1 MEIPMKKLLL
11 STALAAVTTFGM
23 TAHASAFQT
32 QTQTQTQA
40 QAQAQTETRT
50 AAQSNSST
58 SVPAFLSS
66 SFTGMSVYNLD
77 TDTDSAAALRNRNT
91 ASQSAQSAS
100 RWARSDTFSSDRND
114 WNDIGNIK
122 DIVMT
127 QDGNIHGILV
137 DVGGFLGLG
146 VHTVLVDIEELY
158 FVSDSD
164 QTDELEDFFVV
175 IAMTQ
180 DELEALPQWN
190 DDLLRAGFNMRN
202 GDTNASATTQPRSP
216 MTPAQTQS
224 TRAPTGTMAGMTE
237 GNNAR
242 DDADEARADARAEVT
257 ASRAERSASPSN
269 PSQAEAEAVAARN
282 ARTNALAEAAE
293 ARDARA
299 AAQAETTAAREAAA
313 RATRAERDA
322 ERSRAVFADNYAML
336 ETEERTVE
344 RLMGADVFDN
354 AGNKVGSVKDVI
366 IGGQDDVLS
375 LLVDIGGFLGM
386 GAHTVNLPIDEARI
400 GWSQDNDDVRVQ
412 VAMTRSQL
420 EAMPAHE
427 S

>member
-11 STALAAVTTFGM
+11 STALAVATTFGM
-23 TAHASAFQT
+23 TAHASAAQV
-32 QTQTQTQA
+32 QTQA
-40 QAQAQTETRT
+40 QVQAETRA

-58 SVPAFLSS
+58 SVPAFLAS

-77 TDTDSAAALRNRNT
+77 TDTDSATALRNRNS
-91 ASQSAQSAS
+91 AAQSAQNTT
-100 RWARSDTFSSDRND
+100 RWTRSDTFSSDRND

-127 QDGNIHGILV
+127 QDGEIHGILV

-180 DELEALPQWN
+180 DELEALPEWN
-190 DDLLRAGFNMRN
+190 DNLLSASFDMRN
-202 GDTNASATTQPRSP
+202 GNAQSGTP

-224 TRAPTGTMAGMTE
+224 TRAPTTTTSGMTE
-237 GNNAR
+237 GNDAR
-242 DDADEARADARAEVT
+242 TEAADARTDARAEV
-257 ASRAERSASPSN
+257 AALRAERT
-269 PSQAEAEAVAARN
+269 AEQDEAQSERVEAANERN
-282 ARTNALAEAAE
+282 ARMNAEAQAAE

-299 AAQAETTAAREAAA
+299 AAQAETTAAREEAA
-313 RATRAERDA
+313 RADRAERDE
-322 ERSRAVFADNYAML
+322 ERSNAVFSDNYTML
-336 ETEERTVE
+336 GNDEHTVE

-354 AGNKVGSVKDVI
+354 AGNKVGSVNDVI
-366 IGGQDDVLS
+366 IGGDDDVLS
-375 LLVDIGGFLGM
+375 LLVDVGGFLGM
-386 GAHTVNLPIDEARI
+386 GVHTVNLPIDNAEI
-400 GWSQDNDDVRVQ
+400 GWSQTDDDVRVQ
-412 VAMTRSQL
+412 VSVTRAQL

-427 S
+427 G

>member
-1 MEIPMKKLLL
+1 MKRLLIT
-11 STALAAVTTFGM
+11 TAIAAVTAFGV
-23 TAHASAFQT
+23 TAHAGAFQT
-32 QTQTQTQA
+32 QAQT
-40 QAQAQTETRT
+40 QAQTETRT

-77 TDTDSAAALRNRNT
+77 ADTDSAAALRNRNT

-127 QDGNIHGILV
+127 QDGDIHGILV

-202 GDTNASATTQPRSP
+202 GDADSRADMQSGTSTTHRST

-224 TRAPTGTMAGMTE
+224 TRAPTGTTAGMTE

-269 PSQAEAEAVAARN
+269 PSQVEAEAVAARN
-282 ARTNALAEAAE
+282 ARTNAQAEAAE

-299 AAQAETTAAREAAA
+299 AAQAETTAAREDAA

-375 LLVDIGGFLGM
+375 LLVDVGGFLGM
-386 GAHTVNLPIDEARI
+386 GAHTVNLPIDDARI

>member
-1 MEIPMKKLLL
+1 MKKFLL

-23 TAHASAFQT
+23 TAHASAAQT
-32 QTQTQTQA
+32 PA
-40 QAQAQTETRT
+40 QAQADTRA

-77 TDTDSAAALRNRNT
+77 TDTDSATALRNRN
-91 ASQSAQSAS
+91 SDSAS
-100 RWARSDTFSSDRND
+100 PQNTSRWTRSDTFSSDRDD

-127 QDGNIHGILV
+127 QDGEIHGILV

-146 VHTVLVDIEELY
+146 AHTVLVDIDELY

-175 IAMTQ
+175 ISMTR
-180 DELEALPQWN
+180 DELEILPEWN
-190 DDLLRAGFNMRN
+190 DGLLSAGFGTRN
-202 GDTNASATTQPRSP
+202 GTAQGSASMQTEMSQTHRTS
-216 MTPAQTQS
+216 MTPAQTQA
-224 TRAPTGTMAGMTE
+224 TRAPTTSTSGMTE

-242 DDADEARADARAEVT
+242 MEAADARADARAEVT
-257 ASRAERSASPSN
+257 ALRAERSDSPSN
-269 PSQAEAEAVAARN
+269 RSEAEAEAVAERN
-282 ARTNALAEAAE
+282 ERTNAQAEAAE
-293 ARDARA
+293 ARAERA
-299 AAQAETTAAREAAA
+299 AAQAETTAAREEAA
-313 RATRAERDA
+313 RADRAERDEA
-322 ERSRAVFADNYAML
+322 RSDAVFADNYEML
-336 ETEERTVE
+336 GTEEHTVD

-354 AGNKVGSVKDVI
+354 AGNKVGSVKDVV
-366 IGGQDDVLS
+366 IGGDDDVLS
-375 LLVDIGGFLGM
+375 LLVDVGGFLGM
-386 GAHTVNLPIDEARI
+386 GVHTVNLPIDDAEI
-400 GWSQDNDDVRVQ
+400 GWSQSNDDVRVQ
-412 VAMTRSQL
+412 VSMTRSQL

>member
-1 MEIPMKKLLL
+1 MKKLLL

-32 QTQTQTQA
+32 QAQTQA
-40 QAQAQTETRT
+40 QAETRA

-77 TDTDSAAALRNRNT
+77 TDTDSATALRNRN
-91 ASQSAQSAS
+91 ADSASAQNTS
-100 RWARSDTFSSDRND
+100 RWTRSDTFSSDRDD
-114 WNDIGNIK
+114 WNDIGQIK

-127 QDGNIHGILV
+127 QDGEIHGILV

-146 VHTVLVDIEELY
+146 AHTVLVDIDELY

-164 QTDELEDFFVV
+164 ETDELEDFFVV
-175 IAMTQ
+175 ISMTQ
-180 DELEALPQWN
+180 DELEILPEWN
-190 DDLLRAGFNMRN
+190 DDLLRAGFGTRI
-202 GDTNASATTQPRSP
+202 GNAQGSDAMESGSSTTHRTS

-224 TRAPTGTMAGMTE
+224 TRAPTTTTAGLTE

-269 PSQAEAEAVAARN
+269 RSEAEAEAVAERN
-282 ARTNALAEAAE
+282 ERTNGQAEAAE
-293 ARDARA
+293 ARAERA
-299 AAQAETTAAREAAA
+299 AAQAETAAAREEAA
-313 RATRAERDA
+313 RADRATRDA
-322 ERSRAVFADNYAML
+322 ERSAAVFSDEYEML
-336 ETEERTVE
+336 GAEERTVD

-354 AGNKVGSVKDVI
+354 AGNKVGSVKDVV
-366 IGGQDDVLS
+366 IGGDDDVLS
-375 LLVDIGGFLGM
+375 LLVDVGGFLGM
-386 GAHTVNLPIDEARI
+386 GAHTVNLPINDAEI
-400 GWSQDNDDVRVQ
+400 GWSQSNDDVRVQ
-412 VAMTRSQL
+412 VEMTRSQL

-427 S
+427 ED